1 MEYSYKIAAYDYAG
15 NRSDYTEPIIVTM
28 LSATDLGVIPNIYAL
43 HQNYPNP
50 FNPTTQISYDLP
62 ESEFVSIDI
71 FDLMGR
77 RVKSLIN
84 NNQDAGYRSIYW
96 DATNNLG
103 QPVSAGM
110 YIYTIIAGEFVQTK
124 KMVLLK

>member
-1 MEYSYKIAAYDYAG
+1 
-15 NRSDYTEPIIVTM
+15 M
-28 LSATDLGVIPNIYAL
+28 LSATDLGVIPNIFAL

-50 FNPTTQISYDLP
+50 FNPTTILSYDLP

-71 FDLMGR
+71 YDLMGR

-84 NNQDAGYRSIYW
+84 NNQDAGYRSVYW
-96 DATNNLG
+96 DATNDLG

-110 YIYTIIAGEFVQTK
+110 YIYTIQAGEFRQTK